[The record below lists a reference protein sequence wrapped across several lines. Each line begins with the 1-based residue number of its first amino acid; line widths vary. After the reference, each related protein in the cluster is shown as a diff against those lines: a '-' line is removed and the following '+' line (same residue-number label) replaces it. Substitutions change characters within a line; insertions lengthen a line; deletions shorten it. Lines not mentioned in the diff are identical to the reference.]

1 MSKVSDYVT
10 AEESVSPNGGWLFI
24 AERQDDGSYVTKK
37 IAPHN
42 VGAVGPA
49 GQQGPEGPP
58 GPAGSGAPG
67 PVGPAGPAGTNGTN
81 GTNGLDGAP
90 GIDGAPGPAG
100 ATGATGATG
109 PAGANGVDAFSTN
122 DGWCLE
128 FFDDYSAGALATPN
142 KGVGWGANGQI
153 TGGTIVSRTI
163 ANSKTENR
171 LELNNGEYIRQFYFG
186 SEWHRIQIAILWRF
200 TGSGNFTASGA
211 IGLCNS
217 TNFRGF
223 NSANCDNFA
232 GVFYDPASPTTWT
245 DTAETALNSYVQSVS
260 TRWATRRVNTTT
272 DRGSGS
278 GSDGRRHSR
287 TEAYRTL
294 LLLEFARPVAATTAT
309 SVTYSTAMRSTNID
323 RINFSASKHEILD
336 LLNAEATAT
345 LGGQT
350 DWASLTGSTNAP
362 AATNTNSW
370 SFDESTGVFDALNIN
385 WDDTTHL
392 MEIAAIGVRKVY

>member
-1 MSKVSDYVT
+1 MSKVSDYVEG
-10 AEESVSPNGGWLFI
+10 EESVSPNGGWLFI
-24 AERQDDGSYVTKK
+24 AERQPNGTYVTKK

-58 GPAGSGAPG
+58 GPAGSGTP
-67 PVGPAGPAGTNGTN
+67 GPAGPAGPSGAN

-100 ATGATGATG
+100 ATGATGA
-109 PAGANGVDAFSTN
+109 NGTDAFSTN

-128 FFDDYSAGALATPN
+128 FFDDYAAGALSTPN

-153 TGGTIVSRTI
+153 TGGTIVSRNI
-163 ANSKTENR
+163 ANGKTENR
-171 LELNNGEYIRQFYFG
+171 LELNNGEYIRPFYFG
-186 SEWHRIQIAILWRF
+186 SEWHRIQIALLWRF
-200 TGSGNFTASGA
+200 TSSGNFNASGA

-223 NSANCDNFA
+223 NSTNCDNFL
-232 GVFYDPASPTTWT
+232 GVNYDGAASPTLWT
-245 DTAETALNSYVQSVS
+245 DTAETALNSYLQSVS

-287 TEAYRTL
+287 TEAYRSL
-294 LLLEFARPVAATTAT
+294 LLLDIARPVAATTAT
-309 SVTYSTAMRSTNID
+309 AVTYSVAMRSTNID
-323 RINFSASKHEILD
+323 RINFSISKHGILD
-336 LLNAEATAT
+336 LLNAEATAS

-350 DWASLTGSTNAP
+350 DWASLTGSTTAP

>member
-1 MSKVSDYVT
+1 MSKVSDYVEAT
-10 AEESVSPNGGWLFI
+10 ESVSPNGGWLFI
-24 AERQDDGSYVTKK
+24 AELQDDGSYITKK

-49 GQQGPEGPP
+49 GAQGIEGPP
-58 GPAGSGAPG
+58 GPAGSGSP
-67 PVGPAGPAGTNGTN
+67 GPAGPAGSNGAPGAN
-81 GTNGLDGAP
+81 GANGADGAP

-109 PAGANGVDAFSTN
+109 ANGTDAFSTN

-128 FFDDYSAGALATPN
+128 FFDDYAAGALATPN
-142 KGVGWGANGQI
+142 KGVGWSGDGQI
-153 TGGTIVSRTI
+153 TNGTIVSRTI

-171 LELNNGEYIRQFYFG
+171 LELNNGEYIRKFYFG

-200 TGSGNFTASGA
+200 TGSGNFTADGA

-217 TNFRGF
+217 ANFRGF
-223 NSANCDNFA
+223 NSANCDNFI

-245 DTAETALNSYVQSVS
+245 DTAETALNSYLQSVS

-272 DRGSGS
+272 DQGGGS

-287 TEAYRTL
+287 TEAYRSL
-294 LLLEFARPVAATTAT
+294 LLLEFSRPVAATTAT
-309 SVTYSTAMRSTNID
+309 AVTYANAMRSTNVD

-336 LLNAEATAT
+336 LLNAEATSTVGSQTAWAT
-345 LGGQT
+345 I
-350 DWASLTGSTNAP
+350 TGATTAP
-362 AATNTNSW
+362 AATNTNSF
-370 SFDESTGVFDALNIN
+370 SFDESTGVFDAVNIN
-385 WDDTTHL
+385 WNDTSHL
-392 MEIAAIGVRKVY
+392 MEIAAIGIRKVY